1 MKRILSIILTM
12 AMALGAIAQNSDNRV
27 VNLLSN
33 AENIYMQFICT
44 VNGSN
49 VIPDGTELNGRI
61 YVANDSYR
69 FEIQDVVIF
78 NDGKEYSTYNK
89 SVNEVIVFNASDD
102 EMNMASILNTV
113 KTATIMKTL
122 EKNSIATYS
131 FAPKNSETIKNLTID
146 FNTKTNAI
154 THLYA
159 ETSDGVKYS
168 VAINDFVV
176 NQKLPD
182 NFFTFKPALYPD
194 VMVIDMR

>member
-1 MKRILSIILTM
+1 MKRILNIILMM
-12 AMALGAIAQNSDNRV
+12 AMAFGAIAQNSDNRV
-27 VNLLSN
+27 VNLLSS
-33 AENIYMQFICT
+33 AENIYMQFTCT

-49 VIPDGTELNGRI
+49 MTPDGTELNGRI

-69 FEIQDVVIF
+69 FEIQDVVMF

-89 SVNEVIVFNASDD
+89 SVNEVIVFNAADD

-113 KTATIMKTL
+113 KTATITKTL
-122 EKNSIATYS
+122 EKNGIATYS
-131 FAPKNSETIKNLTID
+131 FAPKSSETIKNLTID

>member
-1 MKRILSIILTM
+1 M

-49 VIPDGTELNGRI
+49 VIPDGTELDGRI

-69 FEIQDVVIF
+69 FEIQDVVMF

-89 SVNEVIVFNASDD
+89 SVNEVIVFNAADD

-113 KTATIMKTL
+113 KTATITKTL
-122 EKNSIATYS
+122 EKNGIATYS
-131 FAPKNSETIKNLTID
+131 FAPKSSETIKNLTID

-182 NFFTFKPALYPD
+182 NFFTFKPVLYPD

>member
-1 MKRILSIILTM
+1 MKRILNIILTM

-33 AENIYMQFICT
+33 ADNIYMQFTCT

-49 VIPDGTELNGRI
+49 MIPDGTELNGRV

-69 FEIQDVVIF
+69 FEIQDVVMF

-89 SVNEVIVFNASDD
+89 SANEVIVFNAADD

-113 KTATIMKTL
+113 KTATITKTL

-131 FAPKNSETIKNLTID
+131 FTPKSSETIKNLTID

>member
-1 MKRILSIILTM
+1 MKRILNVILMM

-49 VIPDGTELNGRI
+49 MIPDGTELNGRI

-89 SVNEVIVFNASDD
+89 SVNEVIVFNAADD

-113 KTATIMKTL
+113 KTATITKTL
-122 EKNSIATYS
+122 EKNGIATYS
-131 FAPKNSETIKNLTID
+131 FAPKSSETIKNLTID

>member
-1 MKRILSIILTM
+1 MKRILNIVLMM

-27 VNLLSN
+27 VNLLSS
-33 AENIYMQFICT
+33 AENIYMQFTCI

-49 VIPDGTELNGRI
+49 MIPNGTELNGRI

-69 FEIQDVVIF
+69 FEIQDVVMF
-78 NDGKEYSTYNK
+78 NDGNEYSTYNK
-89 SVNEVIVFNASDD
+89 SVNEVIVFNAADD

-113 KTATIMKTL
+113 KTATITKTL
-122 EKNSIATYS
+122 EKNGIATYS
-131 FAPKNSETIKNLTID
+131 FAPKSSETIKNLTID

-168 VAINDFVV
+168 VALNDFVV

>member
-1 MKRILSIILTM
+1 MKRILNIILMM

-69 FEIQDVVIF
+69 FEIQDIIIF

-89 SVNEVIVFNASDD
+89 SVNEVIVFNAADD
-102 EMNMASILNTV
+102 EMNIASILNTV
-113 KTATIMKTL
+113 KTATITKTL

-146 FNTKTNAI
+146 FNTQTNAI

>member
-1 MKRILSIILTM
+1 MM

-27 VNLLSN
+27 VNLLSS
-33 AENIYMQFICT
+33 AENIYMQFTCI

-49 VIPDGTELNGRI
+49 MIPNGTELNGRI

-69 FEIQDVVIF
+69 FEIQDVVMF
-78 NDGKEYSTYNK
+78 NDGNEYSTYNK
-89 SVNEVIVFNASDD
+89 SVNEVIVFNAADD

-113 KTATIMKTL
+113 KTATITKTL
-122 EKNSIATYS
+122 EKNGIATYS
-131 FAPKNSETIKNLTID
+131 FAPKSSETIKNLTID

-168 VAINDFVV
+168 VALNDFVV